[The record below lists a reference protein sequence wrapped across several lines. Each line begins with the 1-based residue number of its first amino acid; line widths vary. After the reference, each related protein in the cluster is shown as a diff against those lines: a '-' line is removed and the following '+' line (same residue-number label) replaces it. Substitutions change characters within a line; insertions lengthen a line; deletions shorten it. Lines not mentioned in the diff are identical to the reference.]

1 MNSAGP
7 PKALSRLICKFSP
20 IKPKRQAAESYE
32 VHTGDSAGMNEKP
45 YQKPEDGVILAFK
58 DHAAQ
63 DGSGPAASRWAGTDL
78 ARFAQV
84 VVALNSQSRASDTG
98 PRCQVAPLES
108 MQRGLRIKKKVEEDP
123 LAEEP
128 PVNLS
133 RFRKE

>member
-1 MNSAGP
+1 MS
-7 PKALSRLICKFSP
+7 
-20 IKPKRQAAESYE
+20 
-32 VHTGDSAGMNEKP
+32 EKP

-63 DGSGPAASRWAGTDL
+63 PPAGSAAPEWAGTDL
-78 ARFAQV
+78 ARFAQD
-84 VVALNSQSRASDTG
+84 VVALNSRGQDTHRG

-108 MQRGLRIKKKVEEDP
+108 MQRGLKIKKKPADE
-123 LAEEP
+123 AEPEG